1 MPKKNFV
8 SYIRPEE
15 PKFLRELKEQINYKE
30 GPTINTKKEILPCVF
45 DEEAE
50 DFEGEKPLVVV
61 LNSGDLT
68 AEEAEAFEKQKQ
80 KEESTGPA
88 DLSKRIIFSRNK
100 SKKRTLD
107 SVEKCNNKKAN
118 KSKRNK
124 AVLSFND
131 EEEEENIG
139 QKASL

>member
-1 MPKKNFV
+1 MPKKNVV

-30 GPTINTKKEILPCVF
+30 GPTINTKREILPCVY

-80 KEESTGPA
+80 KEESTSPA
-88 DLSKRIIFSRNK
+88 DLSKRIIFSKNK

-107 SVEKCNNKKAN
+107 SVEKCNSKKAN
-118 KSKRNK
+118 KSKCNK

-131 EEEEENIG
+131 EEEEESIG
-139 QKASL
+139 

>member
-1 MPKKNFV
+1 MPKKNVV

-30 GPTINTKKEILPCVF
+30 GPTINTKREILPRVF
-45 DEEAE
+45 DEEAAEE
-50 DFEGEKPLVVV
+50 DFEEEKPLVVV

-68 AEEAEAFEKQKQ
+68 AEEVEAFEKQKQ
-80 KEESTGPA
+80 KDESTAPA

-100 SKKRTLD
+100 SKKRTSD
-107 SVEKCNNKKAN
+107 SVEKSNNKKDK

-131 EEEEENIG
+131 EEEEN
-139 QKASL
+139 